1 MSQIGSRQSLETRRA
16 EDHTGPPPG
25 VASRRPAAALRT
37 LVSSYSGYHLTGMDP
52 GEIRGL
58 PSRSLTLIVALDDPI
73 SFVSMPDRRMP
84 PASFWSMIGGLHT
97 APAVVGHRGRQHGVQ
112 VDLTPIGACSVLG
125 ILPGEVGSAVVALA
139 DVAPRLASTFGAA
152 TQRRQ
157 FVGQLLRPPRRCA
170 PGHGERARGAGPL
183 GSSRVGPPRRIE
195 RDDRH
200 RDVGALG
207 RFEQPPPLAAVPP
220 HARDLTQ
227 GARTGDAIR
236 RRAQELLRSRPRQT
250 IASVAATCGYAD
262 QAHMTRD
269 WHAFC
274 RIEPWAMAPRG
285 TPIRSRRDV
294 RGSPDSVT

>member
-1 MSQIGSRQSLETRRA
+1 
-16 EDHTGPPPG
+16 
-25 VASRRPAAALRT
+25 
-37 LVSSYSGYHLTGMDP
+37 MDP

-139 DVAPRLASTFGAA
+139 DVAPRLASTLEQRLNDASSWDSCFDLLDDALLAMASERVALVPSVQAA
-152 TQRRQ
+152 WD
-157 FVGQLLRPPRRCA
+157 LLA
-170 PGHGERARGAGPL
+170 ASNGTIAIETLARSV
-183 GSSRVGPPRRIE
+183 GSSS
-195 RDDRH
+195 RH
-200 RDVGALG
+200 LSQQFRHALG
-207 RFEQPPPLAAVPP
+207 ISPKALARVMRFE
-220 HARDLTQ
+220 
-227 GARTGDAIR
+227 G
-236 RRAQELLRSRPRQT
+236 AQELLRSRPRQT

-269 WHAFC
+269 WHAFSGSSPG
-274 RIEPWAMAPRG
+274 RW
-285 TPIRSRRDV
+285 RREERRFIQDGMSAV
-294 RGSPDSVT
+294 VQTQ